1 MYYGTFFMRVLMA
14 DLRAL
19 LRMRAFS
26 AVRSRRL
33 EFCLASTV
41 RGLAA
46 VITMGRADTVK
57 KDDQW

>member
-1 MYYGTFFMRVLMA
+1 MHTPTTFFIRVLMA

-41 RGLAA
+41 SGLAA
-46 VITMGRADTVK
+46 VATMGLADTVG
-57 KDDQW
+57 